1 MFNTFGH
8 QESLN
13 KNYKEIH
20 VTPVKTPGSRRSK
33 TAYGDD
39 SLGKMLATQTE
50 EPEFGFPRSKRQ
62 VGQVLAVTSV
72 RGQTGGSWS

>member
-13 KNYKEIH
+13 KNHKEIH
-20 VTPVKTPGSRRSK
+20 VKMAGIRRSK
-33 TAYGDD
+33 TAYGGD

-62 VGQVLAVTSV
+62 VGLVLAVTSV